1 MKETSI
7 YEAGMIPQGSRV
19 VVVVSQGPFPGT
31 IAKYATVPDVVDKS
45 QGAALESLVKEG
57 LQSHV
62 VYDYHPMARKGSV
75 MAQLPEP
82 GASMPYGSKTT
93 VLVSSGEPLRERLA
107 VDLPN
112 VVGMDESQ
120 AVTTLNQV
128 GLAPQ
133 VRYEYDATVPAGIV
147 IAQLPDQ
154 LTYVDKAINSTKRTV
169 LWVVLGL
176 IAIALLLVA
185 AYFLMNSMAQTKAT
199 YLVPDVTGMTT
210 VDATR
215 EILKAGLAVGTV
227 KEVTVTDGSAKDG
240 TVIKTDPLANTEVPT
255 DTKVNL
261 EVANT
266 ETDKGQNSST
276 DSTLKAAVPNV
287 VGTTQDSAVAVLES
301 AGFTALIQEKSDE
314 GVAKGKV
321 IEQTPKGGLSMP
333 KGAQVM
339 ILVSSGPAT
348 KMVDVPDVVGLSESA
363 ARSTIMAAGLEM
375 TKSEGSSDS
384 VAAGNV
390 ISQVPSAGKSVTAG
404 SNITVVVST
413 GPEAGSTPAN

>member
-1 MKETSI
+1 MKETGI

-62 VYDYHPMARKGSV
+62 VYDYHPVARKGSV

-93 VLVSSGEPLRERLA
+93 VLVSSGEPLRDRLA

-120 AVTTLNQV
+120 ALTTLNQV

-133 VRYEYDATVPAGIV
+133 VRYEYDATVPAGMV

-154 LTYVDKAINSTKRTV
+154 LTYVDKTANSTKRTV

-185 AYFLMNSMAQTKAT
+185 AFFLMNSMSQTKPT
-199 YLVPDVTGMTT
+199 YLVPDVTGMAT

-227 KEVTVTDGSAKDG
+227 KEVTVTDGTAKDG
-240 TVIKTDPLANTEVPT
+240 TVIKTDPLANTEVSGN
-255 DTKVNL
+255 TKVNL
-261 EVANT
+261 EVANAEAT
-266 ETDKGQNSST
+266 TDK
-276 DSTLKAAVPNV
+276 DSTLKVAVPHV
-287 VGTTQDSAVAVLES
+287 VGTSKDSAVAVLES
-301 AGFTALIQEKSDE
+301 AGFNAFVQEKSDE
-314 GVAKGKV
+314 NVAKGKV
-321 IEQTPKGGLSMP
+321 IEQTPRGGMSMP
-333 KGAQVM
+333 KGSQVM
-339 ILVSSGPAT
+339 ILVSTGPAT

-390 ISQVPSAGKSVTAG
+390 ISQVPSAGKSVTVG
-404 SNITVVVST
+404 SNITVVIST
-413 GPEAGSTPAN
+413 GPEVLSTP